1 MVAIKSISIVVPSE
15 STPSGLLQLSESDQ
29 IMPWTRAPIVFIY
42 RPNKN
47 NPLSFDMMK
56 TSLSHTLVHF
66 YPLAGQLHWIEGGRL
81 ELDCNAMGVQL
92 LEAYSEAILDDLG
105 DFAPIDTVQDLV
117 PKIDYTTPIEEWPLF
132 LVQLTR
138 FGCGGLCIGVA
149 ISHTMVDGRAIT
161 NFNNSWAKLARGYDL
176 EDQYAIS

>member
-1 MVAIKSISIVVPSE
+1 
-15 STPSGLLQLSESDQ
+15 
-29 IMPWTRAPIVFIY
+29 
-42 RPNKN
+42 
-47 NPLSFDMMK
+47 
-56 TSLSHTLVHF
+56 
-66 YPLAGQLHWIEGGRL
+66 
-81 ELDCNAMGVQL
+81 MGVQL

-105 DFAPIDTVQDLV
+105 DFAPIDRVQDLV

-149 ISHTMVDGRAIT
+149 ISHPMVDGRAIT

>member
-1 MVAIKSISIVVPSE
+1 
-15 STPSGLLQLSESDQ
+15 
-29 IMPWTRAPIVFIY
+29 
-42 RPNKN
+42 
-47 NPLSFDMMK
+47 MMK

-66 YPLAGQLHWIEGGRL
+66 YPLAGQLHGIEGGRL

-105 DFAPIDTVQDLV
+105 DFAPTDTVQDLV

-138 FGCGGLCIGVA
+138 FGCGGLCIG
-149 ISHTMVDGRAIT
+149 
-161 NFNNSWAKLARGYDL
+161 
-176 EDQYAIS
+176 